1 MVYWWERGV
10 LGMRYKI
17 GDVSRILG
25 ISADL
30 LRYYEKKGVVRPQK
44 DQNNDYRYYDTWDI
58 NFLIDCLWFKHFG
71 FGIPQV
77 AYMVTDCYHGDLI
90 SLLDEKS
97 DQMASEIRKQEQL
110 LARLREY
117 REAVERV
124 KAGLGVCDIQ
134 DSPELI
140 CYLNRFNYSYNYT
153 PEMQRLSRQW
163 QEYMPFTQRYFEIPQ
178 EGLMGDGADFAWG
191 FSLRTPYAEELNV
204 QVKPPVKR
212 LPSRRC
218 IHSAFR
224 SAGKNA
230 FTPRHLSF
238 LLDFAKE
245 QELKIA
251 GNAMGTLVCSVREE
265 GSDDLTGYFEVWLP
279 VEDEAYEN

>member
-1 MVYWWERGV
+1 
-10 LGMRYKI
+10 MRYKI

-58 NFLIDCLWFKHFG
+58 NFLIDCLWFKRFG

-97 DQMASEIRKQEQL
+97 DQMEAEIRKQEQL

-124 KAGLGVCDIQ
+124 KAGLGVCDLQ

-153 PEMQRLSRQW
+153 PEMQKLSRQW

-178 EGLMGDGADFAWG
+178 EGLTGDGSDYAWG
-191 FSLRTPYAEELNV
+191 FSLRTAYAEELGV

-224 SAGKNA
+224 SFGKNA
-230 FTPRHLSF
+230 FTPKHLSF
-238 LLDFAKE
+238 LLDYAKR

>member
-1 MVYWWERGV
+1 
-10 LGMRYKI
+10 MRYKI

-25 ISADL
+25 ISTDL

-58 NFLIDCLWFKHFG
+58 NFLIDCLWFKRFG

-97 DQMASEIRKQEQL
+97 GQMEAEIRKQEQL

-117 REAVERV
+117 RDTVERV
-124 KAGLGVCDIQ
+124 KA
-134 DSPELI
+134 EL
-140 CYLNRFNYSYNYT
+140 NYSYNYT

-191 FSLRTPYAEELNV
+191 FSLRTPYAEELDV

-224 SAGKNA
+224 SFGKNA
-230 FTPRHLSF
+230 FTPKLLSF
-238 LLDFAKE
+238 LLDYAKE

>member
-1 MVYWWERGV
+1 MGKGV

-191 FSLRTPYAEELNV
+191 FSLRTPYAEELDV

>member
-1 MVYWWERGV
+1 MGKGV

-191 FSLRTPYAEELNV
+191 FSLRTPYAEELDV

-245 QELKIA
+245 QELKIS

>member
-1 MVYWWERGV
+1 
-10 LGMRYKI
+10 MRYKI
-17 GDVSRILG
+17 GDVARILG

-30 LRYYEKKGVVRPQK
+30 LRYYEKKGVVTPQK
-44 DQNNDYRYYDTWDI
+44 DKSNDYRYYDTWDI

-191 FSLRTPYAEELNV
+191 FSLRTPYAEELDV

>member
-1 MVYWWERGV
+1 
-10 LGMRYKI
+10 MRYKI

-110 LARLREY
+110 LEFDWAAVNQAY

-124 KAGLGVCDIQ
+124 KAGLGVCDIR

-178 EGLMGDGADFAWG
+178 EGLLGEGGDFAWG
-191 FSLRTPYAEELNV
+191 FSLRTHYAEELNV
-204 QVKPPVKR
+204 PVKPPVKR

>member
-1 MVYWWERGV
+1 
-10 LGMRYKI
+10 MRYKI

-191 FSLRTPYAEELNV
+191 FSLRTPYAEELDV
-204 QVKPPVKR
+204 HVKPPVKR

>member
-1 MVYWWERGV
+1 MGKGV

-97 DQMASEIRKQEQL
+97 DQMASDIRKQEQL

-191 FSLRTPYAEELNV
+191 FSLRTPYAEELDV